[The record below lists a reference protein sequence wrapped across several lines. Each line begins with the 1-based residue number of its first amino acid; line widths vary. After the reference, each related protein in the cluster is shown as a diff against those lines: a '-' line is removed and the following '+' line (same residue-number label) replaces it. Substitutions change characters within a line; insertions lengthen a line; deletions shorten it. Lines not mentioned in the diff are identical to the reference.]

1 MGMDALYTKYFQKSK
16 IFLYPLLGI
25 KRGTSVTPIQT
36 YFEWEG
42 HYTAEDMKFITVYP
56 VRDDQEYKMFAKNVV
71 LKHPRLHAVHNL
83 DSSSQVFVFDFSD
96 LKDDWFRL
104 IDGQYSKLSMNIK
117 RKIKD
122 HFDKKSSSYV
132 YIDSYLFP
140 ERYFSIYSS
149 LLDVSEDLLREV
161 GELCTKPDLEKE
173 KLIQD
178 VEELQNTKILD

>member
-1 MGMDALYTKYFQKSK
+1 MGMDALYTKYFQKSM
-16 IFLYPLLGI
+16 IFLYPILGI

-42 HYTAEDMKFITVYP
+42 HYTAEDMKLITVYP
-56 VRDDQEYKMFAKNVV
+56 IRDDHEYKIFAKNII
-71 LKHPRLHAVHNL
+71 LKHPRLHAMHKV
-83 DSSSQVFVFDFSD
+83 DDTSQIFVFDFSD
-96 LKDDWFRL
+96 LKDDWFNL
-104 IDGQYSKLSMNIK
+104 IDGKYSKMSMNIK

-122 HFDKKSSSYV
+122 HFDKNSGTYA

-149 LLDVSEDLLREV
+149 LLNVGEDLLREV